1 MFGNLSKVVFR
12 TPCFFYNNNI
22 RDNKISN
29 IKSFNNIPEE
39 STFSTLFSFDSKNIK
54 SLYFREKDFW
64 KKNYGQ
70 DMNFNNNKRFS
81 FYVNTS
87 PTKKNDK
94 MKNLK
99 NMRYNTVNKKNE
111 NTSYLL
117 TDSPLQSNGNNTK
130 NSFSIN
136 KKDNNHNNIRWSN
149 NFMLKKNPNKL
160 IKDSY
165 KKNSRNIFDD
175 IKINYSTN
183 EKEKNEKK
191 FPKVNNVFKS
201 QETIFQDN
209 ADNKLK
215 SLITLKPEIKEQ
227 LQTKNRSM
235 IGKMDFWRFIHN
247 YKTKSN
253 NPFYESMKIREEM
266 NNYLK

>member
-1 MFGNLSKVVFR
+1 
-12 TPCFFYNNNI
+12 
-22 RDNKISN
+22 
-29 IKSFNNIPEE
+29 
-39 STFSTLFSFDSKNIK
+39 
-54 SLYFREKDFW
+54 
-64 KKNYGQ
+64 
-70 DMNFNNNKRFS
+70 
-81 FYVNTS
+81 
-87 PTKKNDK
+87 
-94 MKNLK
+94 
-99 NMRYNTVNKKNE
+99 
-111 NTSYLL
+111 
-117 TDSPLQSNGNNTK
+117 
-130 NSFSIN
+130 
-136 KKDNNHNNIRWSN
+136 
-149 NFMLKKNPNKL
+149 MLKKNPNKL